1 MESIVYENSPLADYL
16 EGLLCPRHPRNSNPL
31 TSVPGEGGNEESW
44 PVEENQSD
52 DDHTRSSNFAPRGAS
67 KFQNRVRNKLPK
79 PLNLRGTPQ
88 GELIGKLYDTCS
100 SALNARLARSDNERF
115 LEQFGYV
122 IVASQLLNEHS
133 APSYTSAADV
143 LSAKQPSALPSLSTT
158 FGIQGAIV
166 TAATSFSIAWLL
178 HWSRSRTGSGLSLKK
193 VGVLLILVP
202 AVGVLFYAFA
212 KRQWLK
218 YLRHQAVEAAGA
230 FIGNAQGFDSAA
242 SASVVFIQEVELVS
256 RGYRISTPLPPI
268 SRLEDQVQTRRC
280 LRLRRAVSE
289 CFYSMLERYIQSQN
303 TLRPLTDEGDLAKYY
318 DIYDIGLEELE
329 AVEASLSQRANEDQY
344 SLRALRD
351 LFGKLYS
358 VRKSVLCCLLALS
371 ADGGG
376 SDIAR
381 WSSAVEEMRE
391 LAAVTG
397 NSMLKMTTILNEEDR
412 DTIPPSPLPSASPS
426 KDHLRAQFRRLSSLS
441 QGVRALHAKMHIAS
455 EESHANLERADS
467 DEFEATLLTQY
478 DSVGSDLRALLQEWE
493 TGKAALTNQHDRL
506 SVGDR
511 SRPPSTFLLPMSP
524 TPSLGGSTAV
534 EGSPTDAL
542 KALTGEG
549 RPDLTQTYDDEEI
562 FEAVVLPASRN
573 KRMSL
578 TRDERLARVREDRA
592 RQATAREKADA
603 STNML
608 KELEMV
614 IKQRPGNNSAKRTCC
629 VFHFR
634 SNTYPVHYPR
644 LPTTFFTS
652 ETHVLPSYL
661 LTTQFKHTPT
671 HTIIK
676 MLEARLEQASLLK
689 RVVDAIKDLVQ
700 DCNFDCNDSGIAL
713 QAMDNSHVALV
724 SMLLRAEG
732 FSPYRCDRNI
742 ALGINLL
749 SLTKVLRAAQNEDI
763 LTLKAEDSPDAVN
776 LMFESAE
783 TDRLSEYDIK
793 LMDIDQE
800 HLAIPETEYA
810 ATVEMPSSEFQRICR
825 DLNALSESGHVVL
838 MSFVVV
844 IEASKEGVK
853 FSCQGDIGNG
863 SVTIR
868 QHTNVDKPDQNVV
881 INLSEPVALTFSLK
895 YLVNFCKASNLSSS
909 VVLHL
914 SQEVP
919 LLVEYGLGSGHLRF
933 YLAPKVSS

>member
-1 MESIVYENSPLADYL
+1 MESIVYENSPLAEYL
-16 EGLLCPRHPRNSNPL
+16 E
-31 TSVPGEGGNEESW
+31 GEGGNEESW

-79 PLNLRGTPQ
+79 PLNIRGTPQ
-88 GELIGKLYDTCS
+88 VELIGKLYDACS
-100 SALNARLARSDNERF
+100 SNLNVRLPRSDNERF

-122 IVASQLLNEHS
+122 IVASQLLNEHG

-143 LSAKQPSALPSLSTT
+143 LSAKQPADLPSLSTT
-158 FGIQGAIV
+158 FGLQGAIV
-166 TAATSFSIAWLL
+166 TAATSFSIAWLI
-178 HWSRSRTGSGLSLKK
+178 HWSRPKTGSGLSLKR

-202 AVGVLFYAFA
+202 AVGVFFYTFA

-218 YLRHQAVEAAGA
+218 YLRHQAVEAAVP
-230 FIGNAQGFDSAA
+230 FIGNAQGFDSIA
-242 SASVVFIQEVELVS
+242 SASVIFIQEVELVS

-268 SRLEDQVQTRRC
+268 SRIEDLVQTRRC

-289 CFYSMLERYIQSQN
+289 CFYSLLERYIQSQN

-329 AVEASLSQRANEDQY
+329 VVEMSLSQRANEDQY

-391 LAAVTG
+391 LAAVSG
-397 NSMLKMTTILNEEDR
+397 NCMLKMTKILNEEDH
-412 DTIPPSPLPSASPS
+412 DDIPPSPSPSAPPS
-426 KDHLRAQFRRLSSLS
+426 KEHLRAQFRRLGSLS

-455 EESHANLERADS
+455 EESRANLERADP
-467 DEFEATLLTQY
+467 DEFEAALLAQY
-478 DSVGSDLRALLQEWE
+478 DSIGSDLRALLQEWE
-493 TGKAALTNQHDRL
+493 AGKAALANQHDRL

-511 SRPPSTFLLPMSP
+511 SRPASTFLPMSP

-542 KALTGEG
+542 KTLIGEG

-578 TRDERLARVREDRA
+578 TRDERLA
-592 RQATAREKADA
+592 
-603 STNML
+603 
-608 KELEMV
+608 
-614 IKQRPGNNSAKRTCC
+614 
-629 VFHFR
+629 
-634 SNTYPVHYPR
+634 
-644 LPTTFFTS
+644 
-652 ETHVLPSYL
+652 
-661 LTTQFKHTPT
+661 
-671 HTIIK
+671 
-676 MLEARLEQASLLK
+676 

-825 DLNALSESGHVVL
+825 DLNALSES
-838 MSFVVV
+838 VV

-933 YLAPKVSS
+933 YLAPKIGDEE